1 MAQRETDIAKRGR
14 PEARRAAPA
23 SPLAAALEEH
33 HRAPTA
39 RRLALSPVSL
49 SREGA
54 PFRSA
59 LFTKQPAEKG
69 RDRCSGL
76 RAALA
81 HQRAARRTA
90 QRAPRPKHR
99 VLRLEAS
106 RQAAEFGPGTRS
118 LCTEK
123 QAHCK
128 TRNDVQCQGQGPA
141 PTGRGAIVGGASHC
155 CSALRRVQLS
165 HCLVHCTWC
174 LRSCRPWEDG
184 FRARTYRSLP
194 PFMNVRSGYG
204 PQHEWSQPCQGG
216 LVPNRDPP
224 A

>member
-14 PEARRAAPA
+14 AGSACLAA
-23 SPLAAALEEH
+23 SPLAAALRRQEEH

-39 RRLALSPVSL
+39 RRLTLSPVSL

-59 LFTKQPAEKG
+59 LFTKQPAEKV
-69 RDRCSGL
+69 RDRCSGP

-141 PTGRGAIVGGASHC
+141 PTSRGAIVGGASHC
-155 CSALRRVQLS
+155 CSALSRVQLP
-165 HCLVHCTWC
+165 TA
-174 LRSCRPWEDG
+174 LRTVLCIALAVFDFARIEKPDLGQE
-184 FRARTYRSLP
+184 RADHSLP
-194 PFMNVRSGYG
+194 S
-204 PQHEWSQPCQGG
+204 
-216 LVPNRDPP
+216 
-224 A
+224 